1 MAMEETPVR
10 RAVAAAAVKC
20 ALLVLIV
27 LACSCRTADP
37 RPDVVVIVLDAVRA
51 DHLSAYGYGRLTTPV
66 IDRLASDG
74 VLYRRAISA
83 GTWTV
88 PGHASLLTGR
98 LPTSHGA
105 YRAPGEM
112 NAATALDSSVATVA
126 ERLSAAGYDTAAFL
140 GNHAYLDPAFGLSRG
155 FRVYET
161 DNLYP
166 AATLV
171 RRVTAWL
178 DHEARRPAFLF
189 LNVLDAHEPYAAPPP
204 YDRLFPGRLD
214 HVGDV
219 NHEYLR
225 TGQLPTP
232 EILTHCVSQ
241 YDGELRYMDDQLG
254 RLLAEL
260 QRLGRL
266 DGALVVLTA
275 DHGELFGEHGVLGHG
290 TLPWDPLVHVP
301 LIVKYPHASRRGAE
315 ARPVSLV
322 DVAPTILS
330 VVGLPPLPDAQGAPL
345 WERSGPVV
353 AEELGPTGDGARAV
367 YDDTGHVLF
376 AQGGGESHQLALYD
390 LGNDP
395 DEERPLPVE
404 GAGVRLETELTALL
418 AGMSRAPRGPVAT
431 RNTKVQERL
440 RALGYVQ

>member
-1 MAMEETPVR
+1 MAETAVR
-10 RAVAAAAVKC
+10 L
-20 ALLVLIV
+20 ALLLAA
-27 LACSCRTADP
+27 LACACRAPDP

-51 DHLSAYGYGRLTTPV
+51 DHLSAYGYARPTTPV
-66 IDRLASDG
+66 IDALANAG

-105 YRAPGEM
+105 YRAPGGT
-112 NAATALDSSVATVA
+112 NAATALDASVETLA

-140 GNHAYLDPAFGLSRG
+140 ANHAYLDPAFGLSRG

-161 DNLYP
+161 ENLYP
-166 AATLV
+166 AANLV
-171 RRVTAWL
+171 RRVTHWL

-204 YDRLFPGRLD
+204 YDRLFPGRLE

-219 NHEYLR
+219 NAEYLK
-225 TGQLPTP
+225 TGRLPAP
-232 EILTHCVSQ
+232 NVLAHCVSQ
-241 YDGELRYMDDQLG
+241 YDGELRYMDDQVG

-260 QRLGRL
+260 RRLGRY
-266 DGALVVLTA
+266 DGALIVLTA

-290 TLPWDPLVHVP
+290 TLPWDALVHVP
-301 LIVKYPHASRRGAE
+301 LIVKYPHASRRE
-315 ARPVSLV
+315 IVDRPVSLA
-322 DVAPTILS
+322 DVAPTILTML
-330 VVGLPPLPDAQGAPL
+330 GLPPLRDAQGAPL

-353 AEELGPTGDGARAV
+353 AEEVSPTGDVARAV

-376 AQGGGESHQLALYD
+376 AQDNGERRQVALYD
-390 LGNDP
+390 LGTDP
-395 DEERPLPVE
+395 NEEQPLPVE
-404 GAGVRLETELTALL
+404 GAGARLETELASLL
-418 AGMSRAPRGPVAT
+418 AGMARAPRGPVPT
-431 RNTKVQERL
+431 RTPKLQERL

>member
-1 MAMEETPVR
+1 MEKTAGRQALAVPVVR
-10 RAVAAAAVKC
+10 RAL
-20 ALLVLIV
+20 LLVV
-27 LACSCRTADP
+27 ALACACRATTDP
-37 RPDVVVIVLDAVRA
+37 RPDVLVIVLDAVRA

-66 IDRLASDG
+66 IDRLAADG

-98 LPTSHGA
+98 LPSSHGS
-105 YRAPGEM
+105 YRAAGEM

-126 ERLSAAGYDTAAFL
+126 ERLAAAGYDTAAFL
-140 GNHAYLDPAFGLSRG
+140 ANHAYLDPAFGLSRG

-166 AATLV
+166 AATLI

-214 HVGDV
+214 HVGNV
-219 NHEYLR
+219 NREYLR
-225 TGQLPTP
+225 TGQLPAP
-232 EILTHCVSQ
+232 EVLAHCVSQ

-254 RLLAEL
+254 RLLAEF

-266 DGALVVLTA
+266 DSALVVLTA

-290 TLPWDPLVHVP
+290 TLPWDALVHVP
-301 LIVKYPHASRRGAE
+301 LIVKYPHASRRGIE
-315 ARPVSLV
+315 ERPVSLV
-322 DVAPTILS
+322 DVAPTILR
-330 VVGLPPLPDAQGAPL
+330 VLGLPPLPDAQGAPL
-345 WERSGPVV
+345 WERSGPVI
-353 AEELGPTGDGARAV
+353 AEELGPTEDGARAV
-367 YDDTGHVLF
+367 YDDSGHVLF
-376 AQGGGESHQLALYD
+376 ARGGGEQPALYD
-390 LGNDP
+390 LGSDP
-395 DEERPLPVE
+395 GEERPLPVD
-404 GAGVRLETELTALL
+404 GTGVQLETELRGLL
-418 AGMSRAPRGPVAT
+418 ADMPRAPRGPVPT
-431 RNTKVQERL
+431 RTPKLQERL